1 MDELR
6 PWSEAPDDAGARAAK
21 LVATVATIPPAPVD
35 LTRWDEVVA
44 RSAAPRREGRLV
56 LAFAGS
62 LAAGIALVVALTP
75 KPPAV
80 SAVEPPVLVAAASAR
95 WTQGADG
102 VVSLTAGRLSV
113 ERASAGTVKLATPH
127 ATIEATRARFLAEVT
142 AGGTTLV
149 VEEGDVVLRGQGQV
163 RTVKAGQTLVWPEA
177 PSIPAP
183 LEARPTAVA
192 PVCEGSGARL
202 DCLKLEA
209 KGDGLGAQ
217 AALYELGV
225 AERESGH
232 LGDALAA
239 WTTSLNRFPEG
250 VLHPEVRLALLVEL
264 TRARRFAEALAVAR
278 AFEMACPGDP
288 RLGDVQALR
297 RSLEAR

>member
-6 PWSEAPDDAGARAAK
+6 AWTEATDEAGARAAK
-21 LVATVATIPPAPVD
+21 LVATAAAIPPAPVD
-35 LTRWDEVVA
+35 LTAWDVVVA
-44 RSAAPRREGRLV
+44 RSAAPRHDGRLV
-56 LAFAGS
+56 FAFAAS
-62 LAAGIALVVALTP
+62 LAAGIALVVALSP
-75 KPPAV
+75 KPTTPTAV
-80 SAVEPPVLVAAASAR
+80 DPPVLVASSSAR

-102 VVSLTAGRLSV
+102 VVSLAAGRLSV
-113 ERASAGTVKLATPH
+113 ERASAAKLTLATPH

-149 VEEGDVVLRGQGQV
+149 VEEGEVVLRAQGQT

-177 PSIPAP
+177 PNIPAP

-192 PVCEGSGARL
+192 AVCEGVGARL

-209 KGDGLGAQ
+209 KGDGLAAQ

-232 LGDALAA
+232 VADALAA
-239 WTTSLNRFPEG
+239 WTTSLSRFPDG

-264 TRARRFAEALAVAR
+264 TRQRRFAEALAVAR
-278 AFEMACPGDP
+278 GFETACAADP
-288 RLGDVQALR
+288 RVADVQALR
-297 RSLEAR
+297 RSLEGR

>member
-6 PWSEAPDDAGARAAK
+6 PWTEATDEAEARAAK
-21 LVATVATIPPAPVD
+21 LVATAAAIVPAPVD
-35 LTRWDEVVA
+35 LTAWDAVVA
-44 RSAAPRREGRLV
+44 RSAAPRRDGRLV
-56 LAFAGS
+56 FAFAGS
-62 LAAGIALVVALTP
+62 LAAGVALVMALTP
-75 KPPAV
+75 RPVTPP
-80 SAVEPPVLVAAASAR
+80 AVEPPVLVAAASAR

-102 VVSLTAGRLSV
+102 VVSLAAGRLSV
-113 ERASAGTVKLATPH
+113 ERASGATVRVATPH
-127 ATIEATRARFLAEVT
+127 ATLEATRARFLAEVT

-149 VEEGDVVLRGQGQV
+149 VEEGEVVLRGQGQE

-192 PVCEGSGARL
+192 QVCEGVGARL
-202 DCLKLEA
+202 DCLRLEA
-209 KGDGLGAQ
+209 KGDGLSAQ

-232 LGDALAA
+232 VADALAA
-239 WTTSLNRFPEG
+239 WTTSLSRFPDG

-264 TRARRFAEALAVAR
+264 TRQRRFAEAVAVAR
-278 AFEMACPGDP
+278 AFEAACASDP
-288 RLGDVQALR
+288 RVADVQALR
-297 RSLEAR
+297 RSLEGR